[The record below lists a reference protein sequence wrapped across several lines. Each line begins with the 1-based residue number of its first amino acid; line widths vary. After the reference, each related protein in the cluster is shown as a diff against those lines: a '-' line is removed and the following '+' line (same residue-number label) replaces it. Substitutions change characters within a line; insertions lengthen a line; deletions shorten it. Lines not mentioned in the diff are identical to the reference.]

1 MLKIHVIIDCN
12 KVEYTGITSFG
23 VLSDYFAFDYGPSSF
38 EWSIF
43 GVCIYNK
50 KKLTTIKPELV

>member
-12 KVEYTGITSFG
+12 KVEYTGITSFV

-43 GVCIYNK
+43 GVCIYNLK
-50 KKLTTIKPELV
+50 KKNWQQ